1 MLHSQLGF
9 QGFSKPMKG
18 YNVFFFFWDGM
29 KQDVH
34 TFVDE
39 FYVCECNNGEIV
51 KGLGTLQP
59 LSIPPSIWRDIYMD
73 FIVGLPKSRN
83 K

>member
-39 FYVCECNNGEIV
+39 FDVCECNKGEIE
-51 KGLGTLQP
+51 
-59 LSIPPSIWRDIYMD
+59 
-73 FIVGLPKSRN
+73 
-83 K
+83 